1 MTLSVRITLAMVA
14 VVILTGATAAA
25 LSYRGLEQ
33 RLVRE
38 GLAYL
43 QEDARRVAR
52 DLEASAELGAAELG
66 VLAESAVIQDL
77 LDNPEEGYLRVLV
90 AQTLSAE
97 LRSKPRFARLGLI
110 SPVTGLEIVG
120 VERDARGVIET
131 VRDRELEPGERAAL
145 IEAVPGSRGRSAR
158 ATVAPTAA
166 TEGMPRGHLT
176 LSATGGGNS
185 NDGLVTADLDLSA
198 LLAGRAADPNVFIIS
213 VQGTLLHPLTLVDAA
228 PNWDV
233 GRVVD
238 ALGTKDRIGFS
249 ARAESG
255 VREAVGAA
263 TATIA
268 GYRIAVVT
276 TRPVAS
282 FLGDANSMLRS
293 TLLAAAIA
301 AVVAVGLSIPLA
313 RSISEPLSRMTLA
326 VAPGAH
332 RRAVKLPVEAAGEV
346 GVLARAFQLSL
357 DQERLFSAVAEN
369 VGDAIMTINDR
380 SEIETANSAATQM
393 YGYDDGELIGLPL
406 NALSGELPGRQPGD
420 LIAAHALRPSPRPGE
435 DGAQETLGRRKD
447 GSLFPLEMI
456 VSHTVVNGRLFFI
469 AATRDITQR
478 KRAEAER
485 QESERRFATMFQTS
499 PALVTIT
506 NLDDGRVYEVNKS
519 WLAAFGLERDAVIG
533 HSIEELG
540 IELHFDDRRQL
551 RNALAISGSVRDLEL
566 RMNLRDGKALVLL
579 MSAEVVQIDGRAR
592 VINTSIDVTEYRKK
606 EDQLQQAHRMD
617 AVGQLAGGIAHDF
630 NNLLTVILGT
640 SESMREMLPARNQRL
655 REMTDIVISAAD
667 RGADLTR
674 RLLAFSRRQTLD
686 PEVIDPSDAI
696 RSSESILRRTMG
708 EDVTIRL
715 SLSPTVSRVH
725 VDRSQLESALLNL
738 AVNARDAMPH
748 GGTLSL
754 EADDSVVDATNAAQY
769 GGLKPGAYVRISV
782 GDTGTGMP
790 PEVAA
795 RAFEPFFTTK
805 GPGKGT
811 GLGLSM
817 VYGFVTQSGGT
828 VRIFSEPGRGTRV
841 TMFLPLA
848 SPALARDAKA
858 PEGPVTAGPGQIT
871 ANGVTARVLVVEDE
885 PNVRD
890 LVLMQLT
897 ALGYTADAVE
907 DAATALAAIRL
918 ADYDVLLTDVILPG
932 GMNGRELADVMTD
945 THPDL
950 RVMFTSGF
958 SQQAIEIQGM
968 LMPGAT
974 LLHKPFR
981 KVELGRKLREVT
993 EGEPYA
999 RFRNASALAANERPS
1014 AVDDAAAAAD

>member
-14 VVILTGATAAA
+14 VVILTGLTAAG

-38 GLAYL
+38 GLAFL
-43 QEDARRVAR
+43 QEEARRIAR
-52 DLEASAELGAAELG
+52 DIEAGTELGAAELG
-66 VLAESAVIQDL
+66 VLAEAAVIQDL
-77 LDNPEEGYLRVLV
+77 RDNPDEGYRRVL
-90 AQTLSAE
+90 AGQFLSAE
-97 LRSKPRFARLGLI
+97 LRAKPGFARLRLV
-110 SPVTGLEIVG
+110 SPATGREIIA
-120 VERDARGVIET
+120 VERDARGVIQT
-131 VRDRELEPGERAAL
+131 MRDRDLDEGEQAAL
-145 IEAVPGSRGRSAR
+145 LGVAATRGRLAL
-158 ATVAPTAA
+158 ATVAPAA
-166 TEGMPRGHLT
+166 AAAGIARGRLT
-176 LSATGGGNS
+176 LLATGGGNAQ
-185 NDGLVTADLDLSA
+185 DGIVIADLDLGTM
-198 LLAGRAADPNVFIIS
+198 LAGRAADPAVS
-213 VQGTLLHPLTLVDAA
+213 VVSMRGELLHPLALVAA
-228 PNWDV
+228 PDWDV
-233 GRVVD
+233 ARVVT
-238 ALGTKDRIGFS
+238 ALRGADRVAFTVRV
-249 ARAESG
+249 ASG
-255 VREAVGAA
+255 VREAVGVA
-263 TATIA
+263 TASIA
-268 GYRIAVVT
+268 GGYRIAVVT

-282 FLGDANSMLRS
+282 FLADANSMLRS

-301 AVVAVGLSIPLA
+301 AVVAVGLSILLA
-313 RSISEPLSRMTLA
+313 RSIIEPLSRMTAA
-326 VAPGAH
+326 VAPGAD
-332 RRAVKLPVEAAGEV
+332 RRAINLPIEAPGEV

-369 VGDAIMTINDR
+369 VGEAIMTVNDR

-393 YGYDDGELIGLPL
+393 YGYGDGELIGLPL

-519 WLAAFGLERDAVIG
+519 WLAAFGLERDAVVG

-540 IELHFDDRRQL
+540 IGLNFDDRRQL
-551 RNALAISGSVRDLEL
+551 RNALAMSGSVRDLEVRL
-566 RMNLRDGKALVLL
+566 HLRDAKALVLL

-592 VINTSIDVTEYRKK
+592 VITTSIDVTEYRKK
-606 EDQLQQAHRMD
+606 EDQLRQAHRMD

-640 SESMREMLPARNQRL
+640 SESMRELLPARSQRL
-655 REMTDIVISAAD
+655 REMTDVVINAAD

-696 RSSESILRRTMG
+696 RSSEIILRRTMG
-708 EDVTIRL
+708 EDVAIRL
-715 SLSPTVSRVH
+715 SVSPTVSRVH
-725 VDRSQLESALLNL
+725 VDRGQLESALLNL

-748 GGTLSL
+748 GGTLTI
-754 EADDSVVDATNAAQY
+754 EADDSMVDAANAAQC
-769 GGLKPGAYVRISV
+769 GGLKPGAYVRIAVS
-782 GDTGTGMP
+782 DTGTGMP

-828 VRIFSEPGRGTRV
+828 VRIFSEPGHGARV
-841 TMFLPLA
+841 TMFLPMA
-848 SPALARDAKA
+848 SPALAGGDTKPAEDSVSA
-858 PEGPVTAGPGQIT
+858 AAGQIT
-871 ANGVTARVLVVEDE
+871 ASGLTARVLVVEDE

-897 ALGYTADAVE
+897 ALGYTANAVE
-907 DAATALAAIRL
+907 DAASALAAIRL
-918 ADYDVLLTDVILPG
+918 AAYDVLLTDVILPG
-932 GMNGRELADVMTD
+932 GMNGRELADVMAES
-945 THPDL
+945 HPEL
-950 RVMFTSGF
+950 RVMFTSGY

-981 KVELGRKLREVT
+981 KVELGRKMREVA

-999 RFRNASALAANERPS
+999 RFRKATAVTTNERS
-1014 AVDDAAAAAD
+1014 SSLAAAAD